1 MSSSNAPARLIGSA
15 SVLLVRNV
23 VNAANYY
30 RDAMGFSYG
39 KLWGEPPSFVILNR
53 DGMYVML
60 KQVVDDKLIVPHWTI
75 SEKLWNIYFWVS
87 DVDGLYSELVR
98 RGAKKDYELC
108 NQSYGCREFG
118 TQDLDG
124 YDIGFGQVLQ

>member
-15 SVLLVRNV
+15 PVLLVRNV

-60 KQVVDDKLIVPHWTI
+60 KQVVDDKCIVPHWTI

-98 RGAKKDYELC
+98 RGAKIDYEPC
-108 NQSYGCREFG
+108 NQPYGCREFG

-124 YDIGFGQVLQ
+124 YDIGFGQVLL

>member
-1 MSSSNAPARLIGSA
+1 MSSSEAHARLIGSA
-15 SVLLVRNV
+15 PVLLVRNV
-23 VNAANYY
+23 VNAANHY

-60 KQVVDDKLIVPHWTI
+60 KQVVDDKCIVPHWTI

-98 RGAKKDYELC
+98 RGAKIDYEPC
-108 NQSYGCREFG
+108 NQPYGCREFG